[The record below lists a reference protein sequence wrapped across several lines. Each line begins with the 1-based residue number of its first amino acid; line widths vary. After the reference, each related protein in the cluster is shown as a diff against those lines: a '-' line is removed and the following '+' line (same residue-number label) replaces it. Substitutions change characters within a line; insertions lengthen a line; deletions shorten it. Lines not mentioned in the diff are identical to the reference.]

1 MGLFSQAMVGPSA
14 GTPSRYI
21 TYTFYELDVLIT
33 NNTQY
38 CSDLLCGIKMS
49 GCEEKIAAVLKRN
62 PTAHGSF
69 SQAMVGLAPGTPS

>member
-33 NNTQY
+33 ITYNTALIY
-38 CSDLLCGIKMS
+38 WVESPCPAVRR
-49 GCEEKIAAVLKRN
+49 KIAAVLKRN
-62 PTAHGSF
+62 PAAHGSF
-69 SQAMVGLAPGTPS
+69 SQAMAGLAPGTPS